1 LDVLPDPAQ
10 PSVPE
15 PGLPQ
20 SAVPGTRTFGELDAL
35 LARAGAEVQRGLE
48 EGHTR
53 IGRYTLVSSLGEGGF
68 GTVWLASQEEPVRR
82 LVALKVL
89 RRDPGSRMVLARFQN
104 ERQALARMDHVN
116 VASVLDAGVT
126 DDGRP
131 WFVMPYIDGQP
142 ITQHC
147 DAARLPL
154 RDRVELLLQA
164 CDGVQHAHQKGIIH
178 RDLKPGNLMVARSP
192 GRPLT
197 KVIDFGV
204 AKALEPDASQSM
216 RTVDGQRL
224 GTPQYMP
231 PEQWLHGAGV
241 ADVRSDVYA
250 LGVVLGELLAG
261 GPPTRLPRTPLD
273 GPSAVP
279 PVEWLAETSRE
290 PGTLERVAAARGCA
304 ADALVPQLQGD
315 LDAIVRRAT
324 ATHPE
329 DRYPTVAAL
338 ADDLRRWLDGRPVAA
353 RVLAPW
359 EALLRFVKRRRVATS
374 LGIAATVAVTVF
386 LALWVRSAIIA
397 DRAAAVAAEAR
408 AQRDRSVLIAQAM
421 VQDVVS
427 QYVAIRSDPAA
438 ATAAFRR
445 VEGIID
451 RLAGGDPLVAGR
463 LAAVIV
469 DAHAN
474 VFDRRS
480 AQTLVQQS
488 MRRVLEVDP
497 RGESEAFAAL
507 ASPLLRLTVN
517 SEKHIAPALLA
528 LEVEPAI
535 RDGGLQSAK
544 VQESLRTGL
553 LESVP
558 WPAGSTQSDIG
569 VRLALADLYAS
580 PIEDPRRAATELAL
594 HRLAVLSKGLTTPDL
609 KPEAFAAYR
618 HVIANEPAESERR
631 IIAELQWV
639 VLSSVTG
646 DQGSDLATA
655 LQFIAARA
663 EHAFGTSSPKSVNAY
678 WNLACT
684 CAGIG
689 AYRDGHMSF
698 LRFLWPEVHRRP
710 TDDGLRRW
718 YLAYFVPIA
727 YEACDFENAYAAGM
741 QLLADDWAAGRDEPD
756 SMAVMTATGV
766 AGALAELGDEAG
778 AVAIERTYGVR
789 RAATPQ
795 PEP

>member
-1 LDVLPDPAQ
+1 MLPDQAQ
-10 PSVPE
+10 PILPE
-15 PGLPQ
+15 PGLPE
-20 SAVPGTRTFGELDAL
+20 SAGPGTRTFGELDAL
-35 LARAGAEVQRGLE
+35 LARAGVEVQRGLA
-48 EGHTR
+48 EGHAR

-104 ERQALARMDHVN
+104 ERQALARMDHPN

-147 DAARLPL
+147 DSARLPL
-154 RDRVELLLQA
+154 RERVALLLQA
-164 CDGVQHAHQKGIIH
+164 CEGVQHAHQKGIIH

-192 GRPLT
+192 DRSLT

-279 PVEWLAETSRE
+279 PSEWLAASSRE
-290 PGTLERVAAARGCA
+290 PGVVERVAAARGCA
-304 ADALVPQLQGD
+304 SDALASQLQGD

-324 ATHPE
+324 AAHPE
-329 DRYPTVAAL
+329 DRYQSAAAL
-338 ADDLRRWLDGRPVAA
+338 AEDLRRWLDGRPVAA

-359 EALLRFVKRRRVATS
+359 ESVLRFVRRRRVAS
-374 LGIAATVAVTVF
+374 ALGVAAALAVAVL
-386 LALWVRSAIIA
+386 LALWARSAITA

-421 VQDVVS
+421 VEDVVS
-427 QYVAIRSDPAA
+427 QHVALRSDPAA
-438 ATAAFRR
+438 ATVAFRR
-445 VEGIID
+445 VEGVID
-451 RLAGGDPLVAGR
+451 RVAGDDPLVAGR
-463 LAAVIV
+463 LAAIVV

-480 AQTLVQQS
+480 AQALVERS
-488 MRRVLEVDP
+488 MKRVLEVDP

-507 ASPLLRLTVN
+507 ASPLLRLTVS
-517 SEKHIAPALLA
+517 SEKHTAPALLA
-528 LEVEPAI
+528 LAVAPAI
-535 RDGGLQSAK
+535 RDGGMQSPQA
-544 VQESLRTGL
+544 QESLRTGL
-553 LESVP
+553 LEHVP
-558 WPAGSTQSDIG
+558 WPAGTLQPDIG

-594 HRLAVLSKGLTTPDL
+594 HRLAILSKGITSPDL

-618 HVIANEPAESERR
+618 HVIANEPPESEGR
-631 IIAELQWV
+631 IMAELQWA

-646 DQGSDLATA
+646 DQGPDLATA

-727 YEACDFENAYAAGM
+727 YEACDLENAYAAGM
-741 QLLADDWAAGRDEPD
+741 QLLADDWAAGRSEPD
-756 SMAVMTATGV
+756 SMAVMVATGV
-766 AGALAELGDEAG
+766 AGALAQLGDEDG

-789 RAATPQ
+789 RAAP
-795 PEP
+795 PNPAP